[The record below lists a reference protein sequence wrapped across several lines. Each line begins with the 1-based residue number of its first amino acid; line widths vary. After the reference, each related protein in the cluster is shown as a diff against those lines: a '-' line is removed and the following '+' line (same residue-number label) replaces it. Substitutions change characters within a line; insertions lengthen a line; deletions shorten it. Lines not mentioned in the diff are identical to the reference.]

1 MYTVLILS
9 HGGPLTQQKTVNVH
23 SSHLISLWLVD
34 TTKDTVMYTVLI
46 LSHGGLLTQQK
57 TVNVHSSHIS
67 GLVDTTKDTVMY
79 SSHCISLGL
88 VDTTKDTVMYTVLIL
103 SVDTTKDSKCIQFSS
118 DLAVATKATQL
129 SPYHTGHC

>member
-1 MYTVLILS
+1 MFTVLILS

-57 TVNVHSSHIS
+57 TVNVHSFH
-67 GLVDTTKDTVMY
+67 L
-79 SSHCISLGL
+79 ISLGL
-88 VDTTKDTVMYTVLIL
+88 VNKGHSDVHSSHLITRKLVNTAKDTDSYTALTL
-103 SVDTTKDSKCIQFSS
+103 SHGA
-118 DLAVATKATQL
+118 LL
-129 SPYHTGHC
+129 